1 MQNAIIVLGALI
13 GVIAG
18 AYTAHYFF
26 YDQSDASTIV
36 SVLYGAIP
44 GTIVGGWL
52 AYRLT
57 NIET

>member
-13 GVIAG
+13 GVFAG
-18 AYTAHYFF
+18 AFVAHYFF
-26 YDQSDASTIV
+26 YDQNDASTVV
-36 SVLYGAIP
+36 SVLDGAIP
-44 GTIVGGWL
+44 GTVVGAWL